1 MFVRSA
7 WYAGLCLAVLASY
20 ASAQPAKPRPVQ
32 AGQLF
37 KGGFVN
43 VKAPNSSGWFLVE
56 SSSSSI
62 GFTKPGVGPGE
73 TLAAQVLLLGLRPTQ
88 TSDEFV
94 ALIKEGVQKNH
105 DLKRFTF
112 LESRI
117 DYTTERQYPCA
128 RYYGVLS
135 DKDAPISFTET
146 RLPRLEVHGLY
157 CRHPVKTEGGFA
169 AIYSYRGYGTYP
181 RLAESAQEFI
191 QGVEPPASQ

>member
-7 WYAGLCLAVLASY
+7 WYFGLCLALFSAY
-20 ASAQPAKPRPVQ
+20 ASAQLAKPRPVH

-43 VKAPNSSGWFLVE
+43 VKAPNSSGWLLVE
-56 SSSSSI
+56 SSSNSI
-62 GFTKPGVGPGE
+62 GFAKPGLGPGE
-73 TLAAQVLLLGLRPTQ
+73 TLAAQVLLLGLTPTQ
-88 TSDEFV
+88 TPDEFV
-94 ALIKEGVQKNH
+94 ALIKEGIRKNH
-105 DLKRFTF
+105 DPQRFDF

-128 RYYGVLS
+128 RHYGVLN
-135 DKDAPISFTET
+135 DKDARISFTET
-146 RLPRLEVHGLY
+146 RLLRLEVHGLY
-157 CRHPVKTEGGFA
+157 CRHPVRTEGGFA

-191 QGVEPPASQ
+191 QGIEPAAGQ